1 MNRKFTFLS
10 SFWIKILAFV
20 TMTIDHIGW
29 ALIEYVGYNFWLVQP
44 CRFIGRLALPLFCF
58 MIVEGVL
65 HTKNFGKYMLRLG
78 IMGTLV
84 TAALIFV
91 EYVPWF
97 NGLSLRNTGN
107 IFVDLILGALTV
119 YLLKRKEPGF
129 KILAVVPFGISIAS
143 FAANCLEAAGPNVN
157 WFPFF
162 FRMQYDWY
170 SVILCV
176 GFYFAYIL
184 KGWYL
189 EYHERQTGLGK
200 EYLEG
205 SFLDRNITNVFAFG
219 MLVVATMLLF
229 ISSYILPHRFVYW
242 TAEMQNAALFSG
254 AFILLYNGKRG
265 YNAKWFEY
273 GSYLYYPLHLLII
286 FGIAMLVS

>member
-1 MNRKFTFLS
+1 MNRKYAFLS
-10 SFWIKILAFV
+10 SFWIKIIAFA

-29 ALIEYVGYNFWLVQP
+29 VLIEFVGYNFWLVQP
-44 CRFIGRLALPLFCF
+44 CRYIGRLALPLFCL

-65 HTKNFGKYMLRLG
+65 HTKHFGKYMLRLG
-78 IMGTLV
+78 IMGTLIS
-84 TAALIFV
+84 AALIFV
-91 EYVPWF
+91 EYTPFIKGV
-97 NGLSLRNTGN
+97 NVRGVGN

-119 YLLKRKEPGF
+119 YLLKRKEAGF
-129 KILAVVPFGISIAS
+129 KLLALVPLGISIAS
-143 FAANCLEAAGPNVN
+143 FAANCYETNGPVVH

-170 SVILCV
+170 SILMCV
-176 GFYFAYIL
+176 GFYFAYVL
-184 KGWYL
+184 KEWYL
-189 EYHERQTGLGK
+189 EYHERQTGLAK

-205 SFLDRNITNVFAFG
+205 SFLDRNITNVFMVG
-219 MLVVATMLLF
+219 MLIVATMMLF
-229 ISSYILPHRFVYW
+229 ISSFIIPYQYVYW
-242 TAEMQNAALFSG
+242 TPDIQNFALISG

-286 FGIAMLVS
+286 YGIAMLVF